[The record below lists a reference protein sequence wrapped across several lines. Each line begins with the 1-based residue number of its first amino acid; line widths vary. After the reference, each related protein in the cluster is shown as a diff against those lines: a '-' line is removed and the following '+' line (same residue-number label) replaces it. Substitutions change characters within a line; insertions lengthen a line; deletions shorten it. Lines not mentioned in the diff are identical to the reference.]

1 MREIAV
7 RPVLWTAL
15 AIALVVAAAVGAVLG
30 FLHLRHVPA
39 GGERL
44 SSGPDIRLDAP
55 GLSSAPQDELQRDR
69 QAKLAKLNSAGWV
82 DRERGIAHIPISD
95 AMALMAARGSGEPKR

>member
-15 AIALVVAAAVGAVLG
+15 AIAVVIACVIAAVLWL
-30 FLHLRHVPA
+30 LHREDMDP

-44 SSGPDIRLDAP
+44 QAAYAERLDAP
-55 GLSSAPQDELQRDR
+55 GLSSAPQDDLRQDR
-69 QAKLAKLNSAGWV
+69 QRKKAWLDAAGWV
-82 DRERGIAHIPISD
+82 DQQKGIAHIPIGD
-95 AMALMAARGSGEPKR
+95 AMDLLVAQRAKEARP

>member
-15 AIALVVAAAVGAVLG
+15 AIAAVIATVVGAVLAL
-30 FLHLRHVPA
+30 LHGGGLAP

-44 SSGPDIRLDAP
+44 QFTYQAGLDAP
-55 GLSSAPQDELQRDR
+55 GLSSAPQDELRRERQRKTAR
-69 QAKLAKLNSAGWV
+69 LQSAGWV
-82 DRERGIAHIPISD
+82 DQKQGIAHIPIGD
-95 AMALMAARGSGEPKR
+95 AMDLLVARRAQEAKP

>member
-15 AIALVVAAAVGAVLG
+15 AIALVIAAVVVAVLAL
-30 FLHLRHVPA
+30 LHWNELAP

-44 SSGPDIRLDAP
+44 HFTYDARLDAP
-55 GLSSAPQDELQRDR
+55 GLASAPQDELQQDR
-69 QAKLAKLNSAGWV
+69 RRKKTQLESAGWV
-82 DRERGIAHIPISD
+82 DRQQGIAHIPIAD
-95 AMALMAARGSGEPKR
+95 AIDLLLAQRAREPQR

>member
-15 AIALVVAAAVGAVLG
+15 AIALVIAAVVGAVLAL
-30 FLHLRHVPA
+30 LHANDLAP

-44 SSGPDIRLDAP
+44 HFTYDTRLDAP
-55 GLSSAPQDELQRDR
+55 GLASAPQDDLRQDR
-69 QAKLAKLNSAGWV
+69 QRKKARLESAGWV
-82 DRERGIAHIPISD
+82 DRQRGIAHIPIGD
-95 AMALMAARGSGEPKR
+95 AMDLLAARRAQESRR

>member
-15 AIALVVAAAVGAVLG
+15 AIALVIAAVVGAVLAL
-30 FLHLRHVPA
+30 LHANDLAP

-44 SSGPDIRLDAP
+44 HFTYDTRLDAP
-55 GLSSAPQDELQRDR
+55 GLASAPQDDLRQDR
-69 QAKLAKLNSAGWV
+69 QRKKARLESAGWV
-82 DRERGIAHIPISD
+82 DRQRGIAHIPIGD
-95 AMALMAARGSGEPKR
+95 AMDLLAARRAQEPRR

>member
-15 AIALVVAAAVGAVLG
+15 AIALVIAAVVVAVFAL
-30 FLHLRHVPA
+30 LHWNELAP

-44 SSGPDIRLDAP
+44 HFTYDTRLDAP
-55 GLSSAPQDELQRDR
+55 GLASAPQDDLQQDR
-69 QAKLAKLNSAGWV
+69 QRKKAQLESAGWV
-82 DRERGIAHIPISD
+82 DRQQGIAHIPIGD
-95 AMALMAARGSGEPKR
+95 AMDLLLAQRAREPQR